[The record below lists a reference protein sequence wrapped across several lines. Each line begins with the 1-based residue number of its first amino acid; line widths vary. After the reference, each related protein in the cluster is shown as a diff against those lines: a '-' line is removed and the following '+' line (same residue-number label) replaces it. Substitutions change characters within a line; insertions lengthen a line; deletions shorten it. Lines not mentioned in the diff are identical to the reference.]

1 MDKSLHRRS
10 ISAVAVAIAALAL
23 VEALALSEVAEV
35 ETQQAA
41 PIVLHTSTE
50 QIPLKTYAEMM
61 RSGILRIT
69 SGSQKDIPTVSD
81 VSYIRCGLTG
91 WAPKG
96 VLVASQEL
104 FVSERAERRLLPIFV
119 RPVAVSTVA
128 ARVVDLESPERIAEL
143 RRAVKVP
150 EGGDESYF
158 FLILSSGDMTRYYPF
173 RIATPK

>member
-1 MDKSLHRRS
+1 MDKNLHRRS
-10 ISAVAVAIAALAL
+10 ISAVAAIAALVL
-23 VEALALSEVAEV
+23 VQALALSEVEG
-35 ETQQAA
+35 QQAA

-50 QIPLKTYAEMM
+50 QIPLKAYAEMM
-61 RSGILRIT
+61 RSGVLRLT
-69 SGSQKDIPTVSD
+69 SGSERDIPTVKD
-81 VSYIRCGLTG
+81 VSYFRCGLTG

-96 VLVASQEL
+96 VLVASEEL
-104 FVSERAERRLLPIFV
+104 FVSERAERRLLPIFT

-128 ARVVDLESPERIAEL
+128 ARVADLESPERIAEL

-150 EGGDESYF
+150 EGGDKSYF